1 MKRTVPSR
9 LLVAAVSV
17 ALGLPVVLSS
27 GCSGGSGGVADAVSV
42 FTAPYVVVDLASGA
56 VETRVSIPD
65 LTSNAVWQTSKLVFR
80 RVESGTAVEGS
91 SAGDFAAQASEVP
104 QSSSA
109 VGVYFLGVFE
119 VTQAQWEALGGGSPW
134 TLPEA
139 AAGGGVVSARAPAY
153 NLSRESVESTLSSYS
168 GGRSYRLS
176 LPSDRQWEHAC
187 RAGETVAE
195 FWWGFGTDV
204 ATQVKPNAVVFETL
218 DGVQGPRSADGSRN
232 ANAFGFYDMAGN
244 VWEWTSEGTGV
255 IRGGSWND
263 SLPMARS
270 ANKADLDYTTRHP
283 LVGVRLVFVP

>member
-1 MKRTVPSR
+1 MTRVTASWLVVPV
-9 LLVAAVSV
+9 LAFT
-17 ALGLPVVLSS
+17 LGLPLMLSS
-27 GCSGGSGGVADAVSV
+27 GCSGGGGVGDAVSL
-42 FTAPYVVVDLASGA
+42 FTAPYVVVDLASGS
-56 VETRVSIPD
+56 VETRVTIPD
-65 LTSNAVWQTSKLVFR
+65 LTSNAVYQTSKLVFR
-80 RVESGTAVEGS
+80 RVEAGTAVEGS

-109 VGVYFLGVFE
+109 VSVYFLGVFE

-134 TLPEA
+134 TMSEA

-153 NLSRESVESTLSSYS
+153 NLSRDLVETTVSTYS
-168 GGRSYRLS
+168 NGRDYRLA
-176 LPSDRQWEHAC
+176 LPSARQWEHAC
-187 RAGETVAE
+187 RAGQTTAS
-195 FWWGFGTDV
+195 FWWGSGTDV
-204 ATQVKPNAVVFETL
+204 ATDVKPNAVVFETL
-218 DGVQGPRSADGSRN
+218 DGVQGPRSADGSRQ